1 MQWKLK
7 NLILWMIVH
16 LEIQFISN
24 LMNVWCVKQKYL
36 IFQIFVLIIVLIKIK
51 ILSHNFVLI
60 VFKKIA
66 LNLKKLLGLQRDLDQ
81 KNIDSNQL
89 EKS

>member
-24 LMNVWCVKQKYL
+24 LMNVWCVRQKFL
-36 IFQIFVLIIVLIKIK
+36 IFQIFVQIIALIKIK
-51 ILSHNFVLI
+51 ILSHNFVQI

-66 LNLKKLLGLQRDLDQ
+66 LKLKKLLGLQRDLVQ
-81 KNIDSNQL
+81 KNTDSNQL